1 MPEQHRP
8 NPDHP
13 GYCIANSVFVDGPWD
28 DYGCNCPLN
37 KPHRLREIALA
48 KVECVAGDG
57 I

>member
-13 GYCIANSVFVDGPWD
+13 AYCIANSVFVDGPWD

-37 KPHRLREIALA
+37 SPHHPREIALA
-48 KVECVAGDG
+48 KVECVEGDG